1 VFTLELNLAYSIRFI
16 SPGITSYLNLKAH
29 HPFWRSYNNIETPAV
44 VANRDDVVGLL
55 LIRRDGV
62 KTPSLRDVS
71 VARHLCSKEKS
82 KIFPFLILLINIDSD
97 QCSWVY
103 GMHYSCFGVLSDC
116 TK

>member
-1 VFTLELNLAYSIRFI
+1 MLILASLIRLI
-16 SPGITSYLNLKAH
+16 SAGITSFLNLKAH
-29 HPFWRSYNNIETPAV
+29 HPFWRSTNKIETPTAV
-44 VANRDDVVGLL
+44 VDRDDVVGLL

-62 KTPSLRDVS
+62 KTPSLRDVA
-71 VARHLCSKEKS
+71 VARHLCGKEKS

-116 TK
+116 TR